1 MPAARAEVAYAQLWD
16 AAEPLHLFP
25 KAGLRPRVKDIELE
39 LAQVLEGGPR
49 SQFADD
55 GERVDLPHRGFGP
68 EAAKVE
74 AYLAV
79 IDPAELV
86 IGKAE
91 AVLQPVEKLGFKN
104 ATPPVKGVT
113 GEPYQLGL
121 VIAQL
126 SCVLEVLAQ
135 LFETDDA
142 GQAHVARTVYE
153 RKRRL
158 DGGEVL
164 PDELQHEQFVEIVV
178 EQRPDDRVDFPVVV
192 MRAPREVDDHDKNTL
207 PEPARS
213 IWHHEEMEITPED
226 VLVVVDVQNDFCPG
240 GALAVPHGNRV
251 IAPIHRASRK
261 FDHIV
266 LTQDWHPPGHL
277 SFATRH
283 AGKKPFES
291 IETPHGPQ
299 ELWPDHCVQGTP
311 GADFHPLLHLSQ
323 AEMVL
328 RKGHRIDIDSYSAFF
343 ENDRATP
350 TGLAG
355 YLRERGLRRVFLA
368 GLAYDFCVG
377 YSALDARKLGFPAVV
392 IREATEA
399 IDLKGSV
406 EKMEE
411 EFRRAGVVV
420 VERVEE

>member
-1 MPAARAEVAYAQLWD
+1 
-16 AAEPLHLFP
+16 
-25 KAGLRPRVKDIELE
+25 
-39 LAQVLEGGPR
+39 
-49 SQFADD
+49 
-55 GERVDLPHRGFGP
+55 
-68 EAAKVE
+68 
-74 AYLAV
+74 
-79 IDPAELV
+79 
-86 IGKAE
+86 
-91 AVLQPVEKLGFKN
+91 
-104 ATPPVKGVT
+104 
-113 GEPYQLGL
+113 
-121 VIAQL
+121 
-126 SCVLEVLAQ
+126 
-135 LFETDDA
+135 
-142 GQAHVARTVYE
+142 
-153 RKRRL
+153 
-158 DGGEVL
+158 
-164 PDELQHEQFVEIVV
+164 
-178 EQRPDDRVDFPVVV
+178 
-192 MRAPREVDDHDKNTL
+192 
-207 PEPARS
+207 
-213 IWHHEEMEITPED
+213 MEITPED

-251 IAPIHRASRK
+251 IAPIHHAARK

-283 AGKKPFES
+283 PEKKPFES
-291 IETPHGPQ
+291 IETLHGPQ

-343 ENDRATP
+343 ENDRTTP

-399 IDLKGSV
+399 INLKGSV
-406 EKMEE
+406 EKMEQ
-411 EFRRAGVVV
+411 EFRRAGVIV
-420 VERVEE
+420 VEGVEE